1 MQPREG
7 VDCFYCGVL
16 RLAKGYTNGARGVYV
31 TAILG
36 FGLRCGRGSMVG
48 GLYGVELSPFDDN
61 VLSQV
66 RPELADQA
74 FTPPHGQIGVNAAEV
89 FK

>member
-31 TAILG
+31 MAILG
-36 FGLRCGRGSMVG
+36 FGLWMGEYLDCGVG
-48 GLYGVELSPFDDN
+48 LWAGCVG
-61 VLSQV
+61 
-66 RPELADQA
+66 A
-74 FTPPHGQIGVNAAEV
+74 
-89 FK
+89 